1 MIRYLSSCNF
11 DTNDEFLKEWINNH
25 DNKIL
30 LIFNALDNKGEEKI
44 INNTKLDKDILE
56 KIGFNVKVIDLKD
69 YFDKEN
75 ELRKLFNDYHAL
87 CIMGGNVY
95 VLRCAMKFSGLDK
108 ILQELINDD
117 NYLYTGYSAGGCILS
132 KDLDIYKLVDTPI
145 YFYGRGIINEGLGLI
160 DYVFIPHYQ
169 SDYHK
174 VKLVHETVDI
184 CKKNNIKFKAL
195 RNGEAVIERNKI

>member
-1 MIRYLSSCNF
+1 MIRYLSSCIFN
-11 DTNDEFLKEWINNH
+11 DNDEFLKEWINKH

-44 INNTKLDKDILE
+44 INNTKSDKEILE

-69 YFDKEN
+69 YFDKQDK
-75 ELRKLFNDYHAL
+75 LRELFNEYHAL

-95 VLRCAMKFSGLDK
+95 VLRSAMKCSGLDK

-132 KDLDIYKLVDTPI
+132 KDLKIYDLIDTPLD
-145 YFYGRGIINEGLGLI
+145 FYNKGIIYDGLGLI

-169 SDYHK
+169 SNYHK
-174 VKLVHETVDI
+174 VHLIHETVDI
-184 CKKNNIKFKAL
+184 CKNNNINFKAL
-195 RNGEAVIERNKI
+195 RDGEVTIERNKL